1 MTQFRLARPRRRTEG
16 ARSRSTAPEASANP
30 RSVAAAL
37 AALTLALVAG
47 GCSLSDKEPT
57 REGADAGTT
66 TQLDGETITGT
77 RTVERTK
84 VDVVEGIGED
94 GGFDPRAIY
103 ERLSPGVV
111 TVISMFGEKREPGGG
126 EGGLGSG
133 FVLDGEGYVATN
145 AHVVLGEAPKFERAK
160 EVYVEFA
167 DGNRVAAKI
176 VGTDLNADVGLLK
189 IDPEGLRL
197 TPLQLGSS
205 NNLTVGAPVAAIGS
219 PFGEQQSLSIGVIS
233 ALDRDIESLTQF
245 RIGDAIQ
252 TDAAINRGNS
262 GGPLLDA
269 RGRVLGINSQIKSSS
284 GGGEGV
290 GFAVPVD
297 TVRRSL
303 GQLRE
308 NGKVEYGFL
317 GVSASPLYPQ
327 LARRLGLSVERGAVV
342 ASVERGSP
350 AARAGLSPGKGKIE
364 FQGQEDVPRG
374 GDVIVAVDGKPVT
387 QTRDL
392 PELIGN
398 RGPGEKVRLEVV
410 RGKERRTVQ
419 VTLAPRPSTPP
430 PAG

>member
-1 MTQFRLARPRRRTEG
+1 MRGRR
-16 ARSRSTAPEASANP
+16 SALLP
-30 RSVAAAL
+30 ALLAAL
-37 AALTLALVAG
+37 ALS
-47 GCSLSDKEPT
+47 GCSLSDDEPT
-57 REGADAGTT
+57 GGEADPGAAV
-66 TQLDGETITGT
+66 DGQTITGT

-84 VDVVEGIGED
+84 VDVVEDIGKD
-94 GGFDPRAIY
+94 GAFDPQAIY
-103 ERLSPGVV
+103 EKLSPGVV
-111 TVISMFGEKREPGGG
+111 TIISTFGEKRLPGGG

-145 AHVVLGEAPKFERAK
+145 AHVVLGDAPRFTRAK
-160 EVYVEFA
+160 NVYVEFA
-167 DGNRVAAKI
+167 DGNRVPAKI

-189 IDPEGLRL
+189 VDPEGLTL
-197 TPLQLGSS
+197 TPLRLGASHD
-205 NNLTVGAPVAAIGS
+205 LRVGAPVAAIGS

-303 GQLRE
+303 SQLRE
-308 NGKVEYGFL
+308 NGRAKYGFL

-327 LARRLGLSVERGAVV
+327 LARRLGLPVERGALVG
-342 ASVERGSP
+342 SVEKGSP
-350 AARAGLSPGKGKIE
+350 ADKAGLSAGKGKIE
-364 FQGQEDVPRG
+364 FQGERDIPRG
-374 GDVIVAVDGKPVT
+374 GDVIVAVDGRRVT
-387 QTRDL
+387 QTLDL
-392 PELIGN
+392 PDLIGQK
-398 RGPGEKVRLEVV
+398 GPGQKVRLEVV
-410 RGKERRTVQ
+410 RGKERRTVE
-419 VTLAPRPSTPP
+419 VKLAPRPSTPP

>member
-1 MTQFRLARPRRRTEG
+1 VRA
-16 ARSRSTAPEASANP
+16 APA
-30 RSVAAAL
+30 AAAL
-37 AALTLALVAG
+37 VALALFAG
-47 GCSLSDKEPT
+47 GCSLSDEEPSGG
-57 REGADAGTT
+57 EADPSAAV
-66 TQLDGETITGT
+66 DGQTVTGT
-77 RTVERTK
+77 RTVENTK
-84 VDVVEGIGED
+84 VNVVENIGKD
-94 GGFDPRAIY
+94 GAFDPRAIY
-103 ERLSPGVV
+103 DQLGPGVV
-111 TVISMFGEKREPGGG
+111 TVISTFGEKRLPGGG

-167 DGNRVAAKI
+167 DGNRVPAKI

-189 IDPEGLRL
+189 IDTEGLRL
-197 TPLQLGSS
+197 TPLRLGSS
-205 NNLTVGAPVAAIGS
+205 RSLRVGSPVAAIGS

-303 GQLRE
+303 DSLRE
-308 NGKVEYGFL
+308 TGKVQYGFL

-327 LARRLGLSVERGAVV
+327 LARRLGLPVERGSLV
-342 ASVERGSP
+342 ASVEKGSP
-350 AARAGLSPGKGKIE
+350 AAKAGLSAGKGKIK
-364 FQGQEDVPRG
+364 FQGQEDIPRG
-374 GDVIVAVDGKPVT
+374 GDVIVAVDGRPLSQKV
-387 QTRDL
+387 DL
-392 PELIGN
+392 PDLIGQK
-398 RGPGEKVRLEVV
+398 GPGQTVKLEVV
-410 RGKERRTVQ
+410 RGRERRTVE
-419 VTLAPRPSTPP
+419 VKLAPRPSTPP